1 MFTCIARPKRI
12 AIRQAMELSVAYVE
26 AFAIGAERRRSQRGN
41 EKHSANVKTSWYGE
55 SIGQDDT
62 LVVDTIGLDERTWV
76 DGFDA
81 ADETASRH

>member
-1 MFTCIARPKRI
+1 
-12 AIRQAMELSVAYVE
+12 MELSVAYVE
-26 AFAIGAERRRSQRGN
+26 AFAIGPERGGN